1 MANDRCDIEFT
12 YGWKTI
18 NHYLDYLSET
28 PTYLVNAG
36 DDFSI
41 SFKSITPNKVSFV
54 TNSYNLEMTQD
65 NLTWSVKIPTDY
77 TNQESFSIVIND
89 NYVLYQG
96 LLNNNQSSE
105 EFASIIRQHTFDILE
120 LQTQVKTNTDKIADL
135 ETRVKALEE
144 KVK

>member
-1 MANDRCDIEFT
+1 MTNDRCDIEFT

-65 NLTWSVKIPTDY
+65 NFTWSVKIPTDY
-77 TNQESFSIVIND
+77 TNQEAFSIVIND

-96 LLNNNQSSE
+96 LLNNNQSNE

-120 LQTQVKTNTDKIADL
+120 LQTQVKTNTDNIADL
-135 ETRVKALEE
+135 EARVKALEE